1 MTLPLDRRVVL
12 AGGLGLMAGP
22 ALAQTGDGLVRVAIK
37 TAKGVITVDLDV
49 GKAPI
54 TAGNFLK
61 YVDRRLFDAST
72 FYRASRA
79 KGAPDIGVIEGGTR
93 GDPAKSLKPI
103 PHESTLKTGL
113 PHKDGTISM
122 ARRAPG
128 TAAGDFFICI
138 GDQPSFDARPDAPG
152 DNVGFAAFGQVV
164 DGMDVA
170 RAILVSPTSPTAGV
184 GVMRGEMLKP
194 TVEIVSVRR
203 VKA

>member
-1 MTLPLDRRVVL
+1 MTSSLDRRVVL
-12 AGGLGLMAGP
+12 TGALALMAGP
-22 ALAQTGDGLVRVAIK
+22 ALAETGDGLVRVAIK
-37 TAKGVITVDLDV
+37 TAKGVITADLDV
-49 GKAPI
+49 GSAPI

-61 YVDRRLFDAST
+61 YVDKRLFDGST
-72 FYRASRA
+72 FYRASKA

-103 PHESTLKTGL
+103 PHESTTKTGL
-113 PHKDGTISM
+113 LHKDGTLSM

-138 GDQPSFDARPDAPG
+138 GDQQSFDARPDTPG
-152 DNVGFAAFGQVV
+152 EVGFAAFGQVV
-164 DGMDVA
+164 DGMDVV
-170 RAILVSPTSPTAGV
+170 RAILAAPTSPTAGV

-194 TVEIVSVRR
+194 TVEILSVRR